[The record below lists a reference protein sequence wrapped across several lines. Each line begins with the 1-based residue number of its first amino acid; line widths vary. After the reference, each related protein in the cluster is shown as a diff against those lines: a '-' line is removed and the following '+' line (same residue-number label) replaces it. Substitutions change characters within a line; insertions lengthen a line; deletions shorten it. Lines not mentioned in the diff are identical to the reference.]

1 MPQQQLEDA
10 PKQAPRP
17 NSSAQSAAG
26 NGLHFSV
33 ASGLGEVIEAW
44 GLVYRSYIQSTLIEP
59 NPFEIHTVRKAVS
72 PRTAVILA
80 RLGQLPIATLS
91 AIGDGPGGLPLDSVY
106 GSELDELRSSGRR
119 LLEISLFADR
129 RTELRR
135 SFAVVLELMRYA
147 WYYWVQRG
155 DTDAVVGV
163 HPRHARF
170 YCSYFP
176 FELAGEERT
185 YPTVQN
191 NPVVLLRVDS
201 KRKITEN
208 PMSKGVEY
216 FLQNPLG
223 TETFADR
230 FGFEEQ
236 DVRGSIIERFLSYRA
251 ALLAA

>member
-1 MPQQQLEDA
+1 
-10 PKQAPRP
+10 
-17 NSSAQSAAG
+17 
-26 NGLHFSV
+26 
-33 ASGLGEVIEAW
+33 
-44 GLVYRSYIQSTLIEP
+44 
-59 NPFEIHTVRKAVS
+59 
-72 PRTAVILA
+72 
-80 RLGQLPIATLS
+80 
-91 AIGDGPGGLPLDSVY
+91 
-106 GSELDELRSSGRR
+106 
-119 LLEISLFADR
+119 
-129 RTELRR
+129 
-135 SFAVVLELMRYA
+135 MRYA